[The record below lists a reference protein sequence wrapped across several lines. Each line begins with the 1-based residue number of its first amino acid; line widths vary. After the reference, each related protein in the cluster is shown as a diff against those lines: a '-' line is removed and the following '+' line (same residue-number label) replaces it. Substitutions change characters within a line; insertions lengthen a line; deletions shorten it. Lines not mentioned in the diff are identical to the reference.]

1 MVVRTAN
8 ALSDLGVKTSLLVPH
23 LDLPFIGELSAA
35 VSIIPL
41 GVVARLASDHLR
53 QYLVD
58 RHPRVLISA
67 KLKDDALAV
76 SARAATGV
84 LTRIIFR
91 VGNPLGYR
99 AKLRARTFL
108 GRWWSIRKLRSLYS
122 RADGYIAV
130 SRGIADDLVDTLRLP
145 RDSVHVLP
153 NPTIAESIFDLA
165 EEEPEHPWFGEKKG
179 PPVLLGIGGLRRQK
193 NFECLVRA
201 FASVRSERPCR
212 LVILGDG
219 RQRDRL
225 LRLATELGVAADLDI
240 PGWQPNPYSYMA
252 RASAFVLPSLWEG
265 SPNVLVEAAALGIP
279 LVASDCLSGPREI
292 LADGKYGE
300 LVPADH
306 VSALAAAIRRSLDH
320 PRPPEL
326 TKRAALPYTKRPSAA
341 AYVRALRLM
350 PDGEV
355 DRLAHGFPRPTERDP
370 RVMPQ

>member
-23 LDLPFIGELSAA
+23 LDLPYIGELSAA

-122 RADGYIAV
+122 RADG
-130 SRGIADDLVDTLRLP
+130 
-145 RDSVHVLP
+145 
-153 NPTIAESIFDLA
+153 
-165 EEEPEHPWFGEKKG
+165 
-179 PPVLLGIGGLRRQK
+179 
-193 NFECLVRA
+193 
-201 FASVRSERPCR
+201 
-212 LVILGDG
+212 
-219 RQRDRL
+219 
-225 LRLATELGVAADLDI
+225 
-240 PGWQPNPYSYMA
+240 
-252 RASAFVLPSLWEG
+252 
-265 SPNVLVEAAALGIP
+265 
-279 LVASDCLSGPREI
+279 
-292 LADGKYGE
+292 
-300 LVPADH
+300 
-306 VSALAAAIRRSLDH
+306 
-320 PRPPEL
+320 
-326 TKRAALPYTKRPSAA
+326 
-341 AYVRALRLM
+341 
-350 PDGEV
+350 
-355 DRLAHGFPRPTERDP
+355 
-370 RVMPQ
+370 